1 MDSSLFIAVGAV
13 AALALIFGVI
23 LAVASKLFA
32 VKTDPLVEE
41 VRAALPGANCGACG
55 YPGCDQ
61 YAAAVAADECK
72 INLCTVGGDE
82 CAKDLERITG
92 RTAEAGLRMVARVN
106 CGGTLNN
113 RKKSHEYMGL
123 ETCLDMA
130 QLYSGDNA
138 CAYGCLGEGDCEKA
152 CPFDA
157 IRMVE
162 GVAFILEDKCKSCEI
177 CVGVCPKNIIEM
189 VPENAAVTIAC
200 SNTDKGAAAMK
211 GCSVACIGCRK
222 CVKECPVDAI
232 EVNDF
237 LAKIDYDKCI
247 NCGKCIKVCP
257 TNAILRY
264 NKKKKKIVK
273 KPKTTEEA

>member
-13 AALALIFGVI
+13 AALGLVFGII

-32 VKTDPLVEE
+32 VKKDPLVEE
-41 VRAALPGANCGACG
+41 VRIALPGANCGACG

-61 YAAAVAADECK
+61 YAEAVAANECS
-72 INLCTVGGDE
+72 ITLCTVGGE
-82 CAKDLERITG
+82 TCAKDLEELTG
-92 RTAEAGLRMVARVN
+92 RTAEVGVRMVARVN

-113 RKKSHEYMGL
+113 RKKSYEYTGL
-123 ETCLDMA
+123 ETCLDIA
-130 QLYSGDNA
+130 QMYSGDNA
-138 CAYGCLGEGDCEKA
+138 CVYGCLGAGDCEKA

-200 SNTDKGAAAMK
+200 TNKDKGGIAMK
-211 GCSVACIGCRK
+211 GCSVACIGCGK

-232 EVNDF
+232 EVSNF

-247 NCGKCIKVCP
+247 NCGKCIKACP
-257 TNAILRY
+257 TTAILRY
-264 NKKKKKIVK
+264 NKKKIVK
-273 KPKTTEEA
+273 KPKPVEEA

>member
-1 MDSSLFIAVGAV
+1 MNSSLFIAVGAV
-13 AALALIFGVI
+13 GALALVFGVI

-32 VKTDPLVEE
+32 VKVDPLVGE

-55 YPGCDQ
+55 YSGCDP
-61 YAAAVAADECK
+61 YAEAVAAGECE
-72 INLCTVGGDE
+72 INLCTVGGE
-82 CAKDLERITG
+82 SCTNELARITG
-92 RTAEAGLRMVARVN
+92 REAKTGIRMVARVN

-123 ETCLDMA
+123 DTCLDMS
-130 QLYSGDNA
+130 QMYNGDNA
-138 CAYGCLGEGDCEKA
+138 CAYGCLGAGDCEKA
-152 CPFDA
+152 CPFNA

-162 GVAFILEDKCKSCEI
+162 GVAFILEDECKSCEI

-200 SNTDKGAAAMK
+200 SNTDKGAVAMK

-264 NKKKKKIVK
+264 NKKKKKLVK
-273 KPKTTEEA
+273 KPKPTEA

>member
-1 MDSSLFIAVGAV
+1 MDLSLIIAVASV
-13 AALALIFGVI
+13 AGLGLVFGII

-32 VKTDPLVEE
+32 VKKDPLVEE

-61 YAAAVAADECK
+61 YAEAVAADECP
-72 INLCTVGGDE
+72 ITLCTVGGE
-82 CAKDLERITG
+82 ACAKDLEKITG
-92 RTAEAGLRMVARVN
+92 RTAEVGIRMVARVK

-113 RKKSHEYMGL
+113 RKKSYEYTGL

-130 QLYSGDNA
+130 QMYSGDNA
-138 CAYGCLGEGDCEKA
+138 CAYGCLGAGDCEKA

-189 VPENAAVTIAC
+189 VPENAAVSIAC
-200 SNTDKGAAAMK
+200 SNEEKGGIAMK
-211 GCSVACIGCRK
+211 GCKVACIGCKK

-232 EVNDF
+232 EVNNF
-237 LAKIDYDKCI
+237 LAKIDYEKCI

-264 NKKKKKIVK
+264 NNKKKKIVK
-273 KPKTTEEA
+273 KPKPTKEA